1 MRGDVRTEKKL
12 CGGQQSGTVSIPK
25 LQKAPIFPQLIIIHE
40 LTRASPSARRHV
52 LRCRPWLGSPGRR
65 RSERLNCPTLAEHAS
80 IGINTVE
87 RTETATCVPVPHAG
101 SRPGPYPGKTQK
113 FIAAV
118 GVESER
124 PSPGP
129 QLKKSSR
136 FHGRSGRVDVSARVR
151 SPTPALGLGFFI
163 PLNLPL
169 LLLACFC

>member
-101 SRPGPYPGKTQK
+101 SRPGPYPGKTRK
-113 FIAAV
+113 FIATEPGAAAQKSLAIA
-118 GVESER
+118 GSQLAFGHPPR
-124 PSPGP
+124 P
-129 QLKKSSR
+129 R
-136 FHGRSGRVDVSARVR
+136 
-151 SPTPALGLGFFI
+151 
-163 PLNLPL
+163 PLYSTDAPPSHMP
-169 LLLACFC
+169 